1 MTINKQIV
9 EVLKINAKNFNEE
22 KLSKAKKEAIKNLKE
37 NGYEIEENH
46 SWGKSLMITNPLT
59 KKSLVVSKDYNKK
72 TWIFNPTTPITE
84 DYRLTYADILEKF
97 DFENFLNKPSKKY
110 NSEKN
115 TKVQEYKKLSSN
127 KNTYERISI
136 SYLEDIE
143 KLKKELEKAE
153 KSLEYYQESIKK
165 EEEEIKNL
173 FK

>member
-1 MTINKQIV
+1 MK
-9 EVLKINAKNFNEE
+9 
-22 KLSKAKKEAIKNLKE
+22 
-37 NGYEIEENH
+37 
-46 SWGKSLMITNPLT
+46 
-59 KKSLVVSKDYNKK
+59 
-72 TWIFNPTTPITE
+72 
-84 DYRLTYADILEKF
+84 
-97 DFENFLNKPSKKY
+97 
-110 NSEKN
+110 KN

>member
-59 KKSLVVSKDYNKK
+59 EKSLVVSKDYDKK

-84 DYRLTYADILEKF
+84 DYRLTYAELLEKF

-110 NSEKN
+110 NSEK
-115 TKVQEYKKLSSN
+115 KYKS
-127 KNTYERISI
+127 TRI
-136 SYLEDIE
+136 
-143 KLKKELEKAE
+143 
-153 KSLEYYQESIKK
+153 
-165 EEEEIKNL
+165 
-173 FK
+173 

>member
-1 MTINKQIV
+1 MNGVIKRA
-9 EVLKINAKNFNEE
+9 LE
-22 KLSKAKKEAIKNLKE
+22 KGDLIPKAFTYALIKMGYSNWAIKDL
-37 NGYEIEENH
+37 EIRN
-46 SWGKSLMITNPLT
+46 KM
-59 KKSLVVSKDYNKK
+59 YNKIERK
-72 TWIFNPTTPITE
+72 
-84 DYRLTYADILEKF
+84 YADILEKF